1 MRYAGKVLTV
11 LMATAMSFF
20 ILMAS
25 VGCDSKQDASGAA
38 EDFIGLY
45 VGGDFAAAY
54 AMLDESS
61 YELQNNWTADYYASK
76 SESSY
81 GGPYELVDL
90 VFKPEGREGD
100 EVNFIIQG
108 TLSPLGG
115 GESMAM
121 AGEITMIEYEETWK
135 VSYIDWAAVPESSI
149 PYDM

>member
-1 MRYAGKVLTV
+1 M
-11 LMATAMSFF
+11 
-20 ILMAS
+20 
-25 VGCDSKQDASGAA
+25 
-38 EDFIGLY
+38 
-45 VGGDFAAAY
+45 
-54 AMLDESS
+54 
-61 YELQNNWTADYYASK
+61 
-76 SESSY
+76 
-81 GGPYELVDL
+81 DL